1 MVLPRIFGRGAA
13 FGAVIARP
21 VLLAPLP
28 LPGCARVAAA
38 KSNAG
43 PYVYHPES
51 KSELSHA
58 AAFYPGSAHVR
69 RTRQKAISLHG
80 HRSRQLPFCAN
91 KAQGQALRRFCAKTS
106 FLLTVNGHFLFDGSK
121 RKWGFIPARQSRAS
135 SPPQRTSRRLTP
147 CCAPASTGGQSIS
160 SAGGHSPPWP
170 AGRHRRPPR
179 SAAPWPGSGPCTARP
194 AP

>member
-135 SPPQRTSRRLTP
+135 SPPQRTSQHRKNVNFSHKTIKPLNINDFIHSFTL
-147 CCAPASTGGQSIS
+147 CQSELY
-160 SAGGHSPPWP
+160 
-170 AGRHRRPPR
+170 
-179 SAAPWPGSGPCTARP
+179 
-194 AP
+194 